1 MESSYVNEASRHDA
15 FVRAAQYIVRLTEQ
29 QDVYENLAGLMVNFF
44 KATWVAFASRE
55 PSGEINLHH
64 GTPSGRCEE
73 KILTED
79 VRVTITEVLESG
91 FLATR
96 LLPFPAPSMTCFMP
110 LQEGNQTRHVMLVA
124 HGDDL
129 PLSKELLDTYLAV
142 AGLAGAKIERVN
154 DARELRRHRDHLEEL
169 VKERTAELEELNREL
184 ESFSYSV
191 SHDLHAPL
199 RAIDGYSRMIL
210 RRLGGQFDEETLR
223 QFNLIRS
230 SAQKMGTLI
239 DDLLAFSRLGR
250 KAVTPCDID
259 MEDLLREV
267 WEDLKAITA
276 GRRIGF
282 KIGAIPRA
290 MGDRTLIKQ
299 VFTNLLSNAVKYT
312 RLRDEALIEATGYP
326 KGTENVYCIRD
337 NGAGFDMADYEK
349 LFAVFQRLHDPETF
363 EGTGVGLAIVQRIVH
378 RHGGR
383 VWAEGEAGKGATF
396 HFTLPASPSRR
407 GKCDNPLIAATLE
420 VPQEET

>member
-1 MESSYVNEASRHDA
+1 
-15 FVRAAQYIVRLTEQ
+15 
-29 QDVYENLAGLMVNFF
+29 
-44 KATWVAFASRE
+44 
-55 PSGEINLHH
+55 
-64 GTPSGRCEE
+64 
-73 KILTED
+73 
-79 VRVTITEVLESG
+79 
-91 FLATR
+91 
-96 LLPFPAPSMTCFMP
+96 
-110 LQEGNQTRHVMLVA
+110 
-124 HGDDL
+124 
-129 PLSKELLDTYLAV
+129 
-142 AGLAGAKIERVN
+142 
-154 DARELRRHRDHLEEL
+154 
-169 VKERTAELEELNREL
+169 
-184 ESFSYSV
+184 
-191 SHDLHAPL
+191 
-199 RAIDGYSRMIL
+199 MIL

-337 NGAGFDMADYEK
+337 NGAGFDMADYDK
-349 LFAVFQRLHDPETF
+349 LFTVFQRLHDPETF